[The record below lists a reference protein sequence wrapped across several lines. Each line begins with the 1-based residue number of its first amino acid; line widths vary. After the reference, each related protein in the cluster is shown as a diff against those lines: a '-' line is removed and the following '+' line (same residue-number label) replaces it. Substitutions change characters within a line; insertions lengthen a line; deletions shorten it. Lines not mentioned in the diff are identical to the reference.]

1 MRQSVPSDMKTVPL
15 RTLLREPLKI
25 KKMTRAG
32 EKIEVT
38 DNGEALWIIQAAKSS
53 AEEEAERIRAIDE
66 LLDEVLKSK
75 SSKMNLSQIVIESR
89 R

>member
-1 MRQSVPSDMKTVPL
+1 MKTVPL

>member
-1 MRQSVPSDMKTVPL
+1 MKTVPL

-32 EKIEVT
+32 ETVEVA
-38 DNGEALWIIQAAKSS
+38 DSGEALWIIHPAKSS
-53 AEEEAERIRAIDE
+53 TEDEAERIRAIDE
-66 LLDEVLKSK
+66 LLDEVLR
-75 SSKMNLSQIVIESR
+75 SSASRINLSKIVIESR